1 MKGLVKDFKGFAVK
15 GNPFQMAF
23 AIMVGTSF
31 GLIVNSIAKDI
42 CMPIVAYAAS
52 GIDVKDL
59 KYILQDAYVSETGQ
73 QISEISVQYGKTIQ
87 YTITFVIIAF
97 TTFFTIKAFNRLI
110 RKSEDPD
117 DTSVETPK
125 NIELLQKQ
133 VILLDKIDKKLSNEP
148 LQD

>member
-1 MKGLVKDFKGFAVK
+1 MKGLVKNFKGFAVK

-42 CMPIVAYAAS
+42 CMPIVGYATS

-59 KYILQDAYVSETGQ
+59 KYILQEAYVGEAGQ
-73 QISEISVQYGKTIQ
+73 QVTEISVQYGKTIQ
-87 YTITFVIIAF
+87 YSITFVIIAI
-97 TTFFTIKAFNRLI
+97 TTFLTISAFNRI
-110 RKSEDPD
+110 VRKGEDPD
-117 DTSVETPK
+117 DDSVETPK

-133 VILLDKIDKKLSNEP
+133 VKLLEKIEEKLLS
-148 LQD
+148 Q

>member
-1 MKGLVKDFKGFAVK
+1 MKGLVNDFKGFAVK

-42 CMPIVAYAAS
+42 CMPIVGYATS

-59 KYILQDAYVSETGQ
+59 KYILQEAYVSESGQ
-73 QISEISVQYGKTIQ
+73 QIAEISVQYGKTIQ
-87 YTITFVIIAF
+87 YTITFIIIAI

-133 VILLDKIDKKLSNEP
+133 VKLLEKIDKKLSNEP